1 MVAFIRYIVGVIAM
15 RTEERKAVVVKHLDK
30 YEGNISK
37 YCVFLA
43 TEYPEHSHSGW
54 RQFIDKMRNE
64 NKDLF
69 PKIED
74 RYNSAIPKVWDGT
87 AMSLARML
95 HRRDS
100 SISVEAWRNRVRAAY
115 DNGAITRTE
124 KPDFIVE
131 HLRKASGSGE
141 DLWNAIEEKA
151 KQAIADIEHN
161 RWADIRMNTPDDKYI
176 AIAFA
181 SDQHIGN
188 PFCDHERLRLDTEM
202 IERTENCYVIHAG
215 DYIDNFIVDKPRP
228 AMKAPI
234 PPSVQ
239 WKLCEHYLDMTP
251 TSLMAI
257 VAGNHDLW
265 TAGMTDY
272 DPLKRLAEDRSVLY
286 HAHELNIRLWVN
298 DIPYHISV
306 RHKRRGNSQIDPTR
320 VIKKMWDDG
329 EADFDIGV
337 VGHHHVPVVAPFTK
351 HGVERWAIRP
361 GAYKIV
367 DTFGE
372 MCGFPRERPT
382 CPVAILSPHSREIQ
396 VFSDLRHGIRTL
408 KALNGEDEDGEDLG
422 F

>member
-1 MVAFIRYIVGVIAM
+1 MDKASRLAIVVENLNKYTGNKVEYA
-15 RTEERKAVVVKHLDK
+15 RWLAV
-30 YEGNISK
+30 
-37 YCVFLA
+37 
-43 TEYPEHSHSGW
+43 EYPEHSFASW
-54 RQFIDKMRNE
+54 NSFITRANQQE
-64 NKDLF
+64 PDLF
-69 PKIED
+69 PDFEN
-74 RYNSAIPKVWDGT
+74 RYNSAIPKVWDGSVL
-87 AMSLARML
+87 SLARML

-100 SISVEAWRNRVRAAY
+100 SISLEAWRQRIRSAY

-124 KPDFIVE
+124 KPNFIVE
-131 HLRKASGSGE
+131 HLKKASSDGE
-141 DLWNAIEEKA
+141 DLWMAIEEKA
-151 KQAIADIEHN
+151 KTAIANIEHN
-161 RWADIRMNTPDDKYI
+161 RWADIRMQTPEDKYI

-202 IERTENCYVIHAG
+202 IEREPNCFVIHAG

-239 WKLCEHYLDMTP
+239 WKLCEHYLDMSGD
-251 TSLMAI
+251 SLMAI

-272 DPLKRLAEDRSVLY
+272 DPLKKFAEDRSILY

-298 DIPYHISV
+298 DIAYHISV

-320 VIKKMWDDG
+320 VIKKMWEDG

-337 VGHHHVPVVAPFTK
+337 VGHHHVPVIAPFTK

-408 KALNGEDEDGEDLG
+408 RALNGEDENDEDLG